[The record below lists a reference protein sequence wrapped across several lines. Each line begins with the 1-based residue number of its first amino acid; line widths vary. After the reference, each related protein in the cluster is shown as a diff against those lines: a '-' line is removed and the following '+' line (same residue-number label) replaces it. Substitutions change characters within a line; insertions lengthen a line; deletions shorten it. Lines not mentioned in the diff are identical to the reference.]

1 MGSPALTWPIPRCAR
16 NDTVADLQYTP
27 SEMMATVAA
36 RELRDGEVVFVG
48 IGLPNLACNLA
59 RETHAP
65 NLVLIYESG
74 AIGAV
79 PERLPVS
86 IGDPALV
93 MGSLMVCSMSDVFQY
108 LLQNGRIEVG
118 LLGGA
123 QIDHYG
129 NINTTV
135 VGNYERPKVRL
146 PGSGGAAEIAIH
158 ARRTVIISR
167 LDRRVFPETVDFV
180 TSPGH
185 RFNGK
190 SRKELGMPGAGPV
203 KVVTDK
209 AVLEPDAVSGE
220 LVLAALYP
228 GVEPADVAAG
238 IGWPLRSRDRL
249 EQVAPPTAHELHLLR
264 DVLDPRRLYLKQ

>member
-1 MGSPALTWPIPRCAR
+1 M
-16 NDTVADLQYTP
+16 YTP
-27 SEMMATVAA
+27 AEMMTAVAA

-59 RETHAP
+59 RATHAP

-74 AIGAV
+74 AVGAV

-93 MGSLMVCSMSDVFQY
+93 TGSLMVCSMADVFQS

-118 LLGGA
+118 FLGGA
-123 QIDHYG
+123 QIDRYG

-135 VGNYERPKVRL
+135 VGSYSRPAVRL

-158 ARRTVIISR
+158 AQRTVVVSR
-167 LDRRVFPETVDFV
+167 LDRRAFPEAVDFI

-185 RFNGK
+185 RSKGH
-190 SRKELGMPGAGPV
+190 SRGELGMPGAGPTR
-203 KVVTDK
+203 VVTDK
-209 AVLEPDAVSGE
+209 ALLEVEPESGE
-220 LVLAALYP
+220 LVLSALYP
-228 GVEPADVAAG
+228 GIQVDEVEKGV
-238 IGWPLRSRDRL
+238 GWPLRCRARVD
-249 EQVAPPTAHELHLLR
+249 EVDPPTERELHLLR
-264 DVLDPRRLYLKQ
+264 EVLDPQRLYLKR